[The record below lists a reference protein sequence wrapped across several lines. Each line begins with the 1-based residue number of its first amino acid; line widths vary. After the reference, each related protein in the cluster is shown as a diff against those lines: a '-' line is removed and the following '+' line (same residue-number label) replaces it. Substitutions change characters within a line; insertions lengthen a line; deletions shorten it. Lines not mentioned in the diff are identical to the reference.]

1 MHANHPVTAAAPAL
15 SPWAV
20 AEAVGHVGGR
30 QIVARHDTP
39 LGQLLPYR
47 RAAGQQPADTGGANQ
62 VRRHGWHVNL
72 GDRGLGD
79 LLLGLAMA
87 AALAEI
93 TPDRELRYIGPRA
106 GLLGRCA
113 LSVITEQTGGGPH
126 LVTTDDARPIAF
138 TAVPEQPPT
147 WLDLLD
153 EHRVEVHAALP
164 MRYYLSIEQTLGVQL
179 LAHQG
184 PAPAFWSTQ
193 PMRPHHVVFV
203 STTSWPDRKDY
214 GPAGFAAIAE
224 ALVRNRPAHWT
235 FTMLTDQPTPGTT
248 IDGIEVQV
256 GLDATDC
263 LDVFAAAQ
271 LVIGNDTGLT
281 HLAALTS
288 RRDGSGPQVVGLYGR
303 HAHTKWITGSP
314 RHHAV
319 ATPFSA
325 MVAAADRC
333 PVRDQLD
340 DAVWSD
346 AADLRALPASAI
358 AAFAGH
364 CAGWW

>member
-1 MHANHPVTAAAPAL
+1 VTAAAPAL

-20 AEAVGHVGGR
+20 AGAVHHVGGR
-30 QIVARHDTP
+30 QIVARHHAP
-39 LGQLLPYR
+39 LGRLLPYR
-47 RAAGQQPADTGGANQ
+47 RAAGQHPADTGGASQ
-62 VRRHGWHVNL
+62 VRSRGWQVDL

-87 AALAEI
+87 AALAGI
-93 TPDRELRYIGPRA
+93 TPDRALRYIGPRA
-106 GLLGRCA
+106 GLLSRCA
-113 LSVITEQTGGGPH
+113 LSVTTEQTCGGPH
-126 LVTTDDARPIAF
+126 LVITDDAHPVAF

-147 WLDLLD
+147 WLDLAD
-153 EHRVEVHAALP
+153 DHRVEVHAALP
-164 MRYYLSIEQTLGVQL
+164 MRYYLSIEQLLGVRL
-179 LAHQG
+179 PARQG
-184 PAPAFWSTQ
+184 PTPVFWSTQ
-193 PMRPHHVVFV
+193 PMRPYHAVFV
-203 STTSWPDRKDY
+203 STTSRPDRKDY

-224 ALVRNRPAHWT
+224 ALVRRRTAPWT
-235 FTMLTDQPTPGTT
+235 FSMITDQPTLGPAV
-248 IDGIEVQV
+248 DGIEVLA

-263 LDVFAAAQ
+263 IDVFAAAQ

-288 RRDGSGPQVVGLYGR
+288 RPDGSGPQVVGLYGR
-303 HAHTKWITGSP
+303 HAHTKWITGSS

-346 AADLRALPASAI
+346 AADLHAIPASMI
-358 AAFAGH
+358 AEFAGR
-364 CAGWW
+364 CTGWW